1 MTPHLPPSPLRVS
14 CYAAFQLRWLGT
26 LPKPAYFV
34 TRVFSAVFYI
44 YIYIYI
50 SVCVNIYIYM
60 CVCICVYMYT
70 DLNG

>member
-26 LPKPAYFV
+26 RPKPAYFV

-44 YIYIYI
+44 YIC
-50 SVCVNIYIYM
+50 VCVNIYIYM
-60 CVCICVYMYT
+60 CVYAYICIQI
-70 DLNG
+70 